1 MKMRYLIPRVRG
13 IIIMPAKSIAISII
27 LVLSLSM
34 LSPVNADEIEGE
46 RAEES
51 VLNCDGIESL
61 EFNGLTANESVSFQV
76 GLGPR
81 LPGSN
86 ASSALL
92 DSFMENNT
100 AWNWT
105 LDKHPYLDTNLTN
118 LQGVYKPVSNE
129 TDLPVVVLA
138 AHYDSRDRAER
149 DDDENRTDEPIPGA
163 NDGASGVA
171 VLSELAR
178 IVPTLGLEHEV
189 WILLTD
195 AEDQGVVPQM
205 LGAKAWAQDR
215 TQEEIDSMHAFLLVD
230 MIGDADLQINRVYPP
245 KVGLSETDRLWDAVD
260 GLASS
265 LGLVKDVAACDGSL
279 GIDIVN
285 TDVLDGVIDDHVPML
300 EVGIPAIDLIDIR
313 FGPNATKWGG
323 YWHTHEDTPDKVSAE
338 SLAHVGRILEL
349 GLRQGSWLMDENET
363 LNEDIDDGTK
373 QQSELSIVYPIIAF
387 TFIGTVLLISGILH
401 GSVRFKR

>member
-1 MKMRYLIPRVRG
+1 
-13 IIIMPAKSIAISII
+13 MPAKYIAISFIF
-27 LVLSLSM
+27 VLSLSM
-34 LSPVNADEIEGE
+34 LNPVNADEIEDE
-46 RAEES
+46 VAQES
-51 VLNCDGIESL
+51 ILNCEGINSL
-61 EFNGLTANESVSFQV
+61 EFDGLAANQSVTFQV

-92 DSFMENNT
+92 DSFIENNT

-118 LQGVYKPVSNE
+118 LHGVYTPESNE

-178 IVPTLGLEHEV
+178 IVPSLGLEHEV

-195 AEDQGVVPQM
+195 AEDQGVVPEM

-215 TQEEIDSMHAFLLVD
+215 TQEEIDSIHAFLLVD

-245 KVGLSETDRLWDAVD
+245 KVGLSETDRLWDSVE

-279 GIDIVN
+279 GTDIVN
-285 TDVLDGVIDDHVPML
+285 VNVLDGVIDDHVPML

-338 SLAHVGRILEL
+338 SLTHVGHILEL
-349 GLRQGSWLMDENET
+349 GLRQGSWLMDENDT
-363 LNEDIDDGTK
+363 LNEDTDNESK
-373 QQSELSIVYPIIAF
+373 QSTQLSIVYSIIAF
-387 TFIGTVLLISGILH
+387 TFIGASLLTFGILH

>member
-13 IIIMPAKSIAISII
+13 IIIMPTKYIAISFV

-34 LSPVNADEIEGE
+34 LNPVNADEMEGE
-46 RAEES
+46 RAEEG
-51 VLNCDGIESL
+51 LLDCDGIESL
-61 EFNGLTANESVSFQV
+61 EFDGLAANQSVSFQV

-118 LQGVYKPVSNE
+118 LHGVYKPVSNE

-149 DDDENRTDEPIPGA
+149 DDDENRTGEPIPGA

-178 IVPTLGLEHEV
+178 IVPTLGLDHEV

-215 TQEEIDSMHAFLLVD
+215 TQEEIDSIHAFLLVD
-230 MIGDADLQINRVYPP
+230 MIGDAYLQINRVYPP

>member
-1 MKMRYLIPRVRG
+1 
-13 IIIMPAKSIAISII
+13 MPAKYIAISFI

-34 LSPVNADEIEGE
+34 LNPVNADEIEDE
-46 RAEES
+46 VAQES
-51 VLNCDGIESL
+51 ILNCEGINSL
-61 EFNGLTANESVSFQV
+61 EFDGLAANQSVTFQV

-92 DSFMENNT
+92 DSFIENNT

-118 LQGVYKPVSNE
+118 LHGVYTPESNE

-178 IVPTLGLEHEV
+178 IVPSLGLEHEV

-195 AEDQGVVPQM
+195 AEDQGVVPEM

-215 TQEEIDSMHAFLLVD
+215 TQEEIDSIHAFLLVD

-245 KVGLSETDRLWDAVD
+245 KVGLSETDRLWDSVE

-279 GIDIVN
+279 GTDIVN
-285 TDVLDGVIDDHVPML
+285 VNVLDGVIDDHVPML

-338 SLAHVGRILEL
+338 SLTHVGHILEL
-349 GLRQGSWLMDENET
+349 GLRQGSWLMDENDT
-363 LNEDIDDGTK
+363 LNEDTDNESK
-373 QQSELSIVYPIIAF
+373 QSTQLSVVYSIIAF
-387 TFIGTVLLISGILH
+387 TFIGASLLTFGILH

>member
-1 MKMRYLIPRVRG
+1 
-13 IIIMPAKSIAISII
+13 MPAKSIAISFL
-27 LVLSLSM
+27 LVLLISILN
-34 LSPVNADEIEGE
+34 PVNADEIEDLE
-46 RAEES
+46 TDI
-51 VLNCDGIESL
+51 LNCEGIESL
-61 EFNGLTANESVSFQV
+61 EFDGLAANQSVSFQV

-86 ASSALL
+86 ASSVLL
-92 DSFMENNT
+92 DSFIENNT

-105 LDKHPYLDTNLTN
+105 LDIHPYLDTNLTN
-118 LQGVYKPVSNE
+118 LHGIYTPKSNE

-178 IVPTLGLEHEV
+178 IVPMLGLEHEV

-195 AEDQGVVPQM
+195 AEDQGVVPEM

-215 TQEEIDSMHAFLLVD
+215 TQEEIDSIHAFLLVD

-265 LGLVKDVAACDGSL
+265 LGLVKDVTACDGSL

-285 TDVLDGVIDDHVPML
+285 VNELDGVIDDHVPML

-338 SLAHVGRILEL
+338 SLTHVGHILEL
-349 GLRQGSWLMDENET
+349 GLRQGSWLEDENET
-363 LNEDIDDGTK
+363 LDEETDNKTK
-373 QQSELSIVYPIIAF
+373 ETTELSIIYPILAF
-387 TFIGTVLLISGILH
+387 TFIGASLITFGILH

>member
-1 MKMRYLIPRVRG
+1 MRYLIPRVRG
-13 IIIMPAKSIAISII
+13 IIIMPAKYIAISFI

-34 LSPVNADEIEGE
+34 LNPVNADEIEDE
-46 RAEES
+46 VAQES
-51 VLNCDGIESL
+51 ILNCEGINSL
-61 EFNGLTANESVSFQV
+61 EFDGLAANQSVTFQV

-92 DSFMENNT
+92 DSFIENNT

-118 LQGVYKPVSNE
+118 LHGVYTPESNE

-178 IVPTLGLEHEV
+178 IVPSLGLEHEV

-195 AEDQGVVPQM
+195 AEDQGVVPEM

-215 TQEEIDSMHAFLLVD
+215 TQEEIDSIHAFLLVD

-245 KVGLSETDRLWDAVD
+245 KVGLSETDRLWDSVE

-279 GIDIVN
+279 GTDIVN
-285 TDVLDGVIDDHVPML
+285 VNVLDGVIDDHVPML

-338 SLAHVGRILEL
+338 SLTHVGHILEL
-349 GLRQGSWLMDENET
+349 GLRQGSWLMDENDT
-363 LNEDIDDGTK
+363 LNEDTDNESK
-373 QQSELSIVYPIIAF
+373 QSTQLSVVYSIIAF
-387 TFIGTVLLISGILH
+387 TFIGASLLTFGILH

>member
-51 VLNCDGIESL
+51 VLNCYGIESL

>member
-1 MKMRYLIPRVRG
+1 
-13 IIIMPAKSIAISII
+13 MPAKSIAISFL
-27 LVLSLSM
+27 LVLLISTIN
-34 LSPVNADEIEGE
+34 PVNAEEIEE
-46 RAEES
+46 IES
-51 VLNCDGIESL
+51 DILNCEGIESL
-61 EFNGLTANESVSFQV
+61 EFDGLAANQSVSFQV

-86 ASSALL
+86 ASSTLL
-92 DSFMENNT
+92 NSFIENNT
-100 AWNWT
+100 AWDWT

-118 LQGVYKPVSNE
+118 LHGIYTPESNE

-149 DDDENRTDEPIPGA
+149 DDDKNRTDEPIPGA

-178 IVPTLGLEHEV
+178 IVPMLGLEHEV

-195 AEDQGVVPQM
+195 AEDQGVVPGM

-215 TQEEIDSMHAFLLVD
+215 TQEEIDSIDAFLLVD

-245 KVGLSETDRLWDAVD
+245 KVGLSETDRLWDAVN
-260 GLASS
+260 GLSSS
-265 LGLVKDVAACDGSL
+265 LGLVKDVTACDGSL

-285 TDVLDGVIDDHVPML
+285 VNELDGVIDDHVPML

-338 SLAHVGRILEL
+338 SLTHVGQILEL
-349 GLRQGSWLMDENET
+349 GLRQGSWLKDVNES
-363 LNEDIDDGTK
+363 LNEDTDHKTK
-373 QQSELSIVYPIIAF
+373 QSTQLNIVYPILAF
-387 TFIGTVLLISGILH
+387 TFIGASLLTFGILH

>member
-1 MKMRYLIPRVRG
+1 
-13 IIIMPAKSIAISII
+13 MPAKYIAISFI

-34 LSPVNADEIEGE
+34 LNPVNADEIEDE
-46 RAEES
+46 VAQES
-51 VLNCDGIESL
+51 ILNCEGINSL
-61 EFNGLTANESVSFQV
+61 EFDGLAANQSVTFQV

-92 DSFMENNT
+92 DSFIENNT

-118 LQGVYKPVSNE
+118 LHGVYTPESNE

-195 AEDQGVVPQM
+195 AEDQGVVPEM

-215 TQEEIDSMHAFLLVD
+215 TQEEIDSIHAFLLID

-245 KVGLSETDRLWDAVD
+245 KVGLSETDRLWDSVE

-279 GIDIVN
+279 GTDIVN
-285 TDVLDGVIDDHVPML
+285 VNVLDGVIDDHVPML

-338 SLAHVGRILEL
+338 SLTHVGHILEL
-349 GLRQGSWLMDENET
+349 GLRQGSWLMDENDT
-363 LNEDIDDGTK
+363 LNEDTDNESK
-373 QQSELSIVYPIIAF
+373 QSTQLSVVYSIIAF
-387 TFIGTVLLISGILH
+387 TFIGASLVTFGILH

>member
-1 MKMRYLIPRVRG
+1 
-13 IIIMPAKSIAISII
+13 MPAKYIAISFI

-34 LSPVNADEIEGE
+34 LNPVNADEIEDE
-46 RAEES
+46 VAQES
-51 VLNCDGIESL
+51 ILNCEGINSL
-61 EFNGLTANESVSFQV
+61 EFDGLAANQSVTFQV

-92 DSFMENNT
+92 DSFIENNT

-118 LQGVYKPVSNE
+118 LHGVYTPESNE

-178 IVPTLGLEHEV
+178 IVPSLGLEHEV

-195 AEDQGVVPQM
+195 AEDQGVVPEM

-215 TQEEIDSMHAFLLVD
+215 TQEEIDSIHAFLLVD

-245 KVGLSETDRLWDAVD
+245 KVGLSETDRLWDSVE

-279 GIDIVN
+279 GTDIVN
-285 TDVLDGVIDDHVPML
+285 VNVLDGVIDDHVPML

-338 SLAHVGRILEL
+338 SLTHVGHILEL
-349 GLRQGSWLMDENET
+349 GLRQGSWLMDENDT
-363 LNEDIDDGTK
+363 LNEDTDNESK
-373 QQSELSIVYPIIAF
+373 QSTQLSIVYSIIAF
-387 TFIGTVLLISGILH
+387 TFIGASLLTFGILH

>member
-13 IIIMPAKSIAISII
+13 IIIMPAKSIAISFL
-27 LVLSLSM
+27 LVLLISILN
-34 LSPVNADEIEGE
+34 PVNADEIEDLE
-46 RAEES
+46 TDI
-51 VLNCDGIESL
+51 LNCEGIESL
-61 EFNGLTANESVSFQV
+61 EFDGLAANQSVSFQV

-92 DSFMENNT
+92 DSFIENNT

-105 LDKHPYLDTNLTN
+105 LDIHPYLDTNLTN
-118 LQGVYKPVSNE
+118 LHGIYTPESNE

-178 IVPTLGLEHEV
+178 IVPMLGLEHEV

-195 AEDQGVVPQM
+195 AEDQGVVPEM

-215 TQEEIDSMHAFLLVD
+215 TQDEIDSIHAFLLVD

-260 GLASS
+260 DLASS
-265 LGLVKDVAACDGSL
+265 LGLVKDVTACDGSL

-285 TDVLDGVIDDHVPML
+285 VNELDGVIDDHVPML

-338 SLAHVGRILEL
+338 SLTHVGHILEL
-349 GLRQGSWLMDENET
+349 GLRQGSWLEDENET
-363 LNEDIDDGTK
+363 LDEETDNKTK
-373 QQSELSIVYPIIAF
+373 ETTELSIIYPILAF
-387 TFIGTVLLISGILH
+387 TFIGASLITFGILH

>member
-1 MKMRYLIPRVRG
+1 
-13 IIIMPAKSIAISII
+13 MPAKSIAISFL
-27 LVLSLSM
+27 LVLLISILN
-34 LSPVNADEIEGE
+34 PVNADEIEDLE
-46 RAEES
+46 TDI
-51 VLNCDGIESL
+51 LNCEGIESL
-61 EFNGLTANESVSFQV
+61 EFDGLAANQSVSFQV

-92 DSFMENNT
+92 DSFIENNT

-105 LDKHPYLDTNLTN
+105 LDIHPYLDTNLTN
-118 LQGVYKPVSNE
+118 LHGIYTPESNE
-129 TDLPVVVLA
+129 TDLPVIVLA

-178 IVPTLGLEHEV
+178 IVPMLGLEHEV

-195 AEDQGVVPQM
+195 AEDQGVVPEM

-215 TQEEIDSMHAFLLVD
+215 TQEEIDSIHAFLLVD

-265 LGLVKDVAACDGSL
+265 LGLVKDVTACDGSL

-285 TDVLDGVIDDHVPML
+285 VNELDGVIDDHVPML

-338 SLAHVGRILEL
+338 SLTHVGHILEL
-349 GLRQGSWLMDENET
+349 GLRQGSWLEDENET
-363 LNEDIDDGTK
+363 LDKETDNKTK
-373 QQSELSIVYPIIAF
+373 ETTELSIIYPILAF
-387 TFIGTVLLISGILH
+387 TFIGASLITFGILH

>member
-1 MKMRYLIPRVRG
+1 
-13 IIIMPAKSIAISII
+13 MPAKYIAISFI

-34 LSPVNADEIEGE
+34 LNPVNADEIEDE
-46 RAEES
+46 VAQES
-51 VLNCDGIESL
+51 ILNCEGINSL
-61 EFNGLTANESVSFQV
+61 EFDGLAANQSVTFQV

-92 DSFMENNT
+92 DSFIENNT

-118 LQGVYKPVSNE
+118 LHGVYTPESNE

-195 AEDQGVVPQM
+195 AEDQGVVPEM

-215 TQEEIDSMHAFLLVD
+215 TQEEIDSIHAFLLVD

-245 KVGLSETDRLWDAVD
+245 KVGLSETDRLWDSVE

-279 GIDIVN
+279 GTDIVN
-285 TDVLDGVIDDHVPML
+285 VNVLDGVIDDHVPML

-338 SLAHVGRILEL
+338 SLTHVGHILEL
-349 GLRQGSWLMDENET
+349 GLRQGSWLMDENDT
-363 LNEDIDDGTK
+363 LNEDTDNESK
-373 QQSELSIVYPIIAF
+373 QSTQLSVVYSIIAF
-387 TFIGTVLLISGILH
+387 TFIGASLVTFGILH

>member
-1 MKMRYLIPRVRG
+1 
-13 IIIMPAKSIAISII
+13 MPAKYIAISFIF
-27 LVLSLSM
+27 VLSLSM
-34 LSPVNADEIEGE
+34 LNPVNADEIEDE
-46 RAEES
+46 VAQES
-51 VLNCDGIESL
+51 ILNCEGINSL
-61 EFNGLTANESVSFQV
+61 EFDGLAANQSVTFQV

-92 DSFMENNT
+92 DSFIENNT

-118 LQGVYKPVSNE
+118 LHGVYTPESNE

-195 AEDQGVVPQM
+195 AEDQGVVPEM

-215 TQEEIDSMHAFLLVD
+215 TQEEIDSIHAFLLVD

-245 KVGLSETDRLWDAVD
+245 KVGLSETDRLWDSVE

-279 GIDIVN
+279 GTDIVN
-285 TDVLDGVIDDHVPML
+285 VNVLDGVIDDHVPML

-338 SLAHVGRILEL
+338 SLTHVGHILEL
-349 GLRQGSWLMDENET
+349 GLRQGSWLMDENDT
-363 LNEDIDDGTK
+363 LNEDTDNESK
-373 QQSELSIVYPIIAF
+373 QSTQLSIVYSIIAF
-387 TFIGTVLLISGILH
+387 TFIGASLLTFGILH

>member
-1 MKMRYLIPRVRG
+1 
-13 IIIMPAKSIAISII
+13 MPAKSIAISFL
-27 LVLSLSM
+27 LVLLISILN
-34 LSPVNADEIEGE
+34 PVNADEIEDLE
-46 RAEES
+46 TDI
-51 VLNCDGIESL
+51 LNCEGIESL
-61 EFNGLTANESVSFQV
+61 EFDGLAANQSVSFQV

-92 DSFMENNT
+92 DSFIENNT

-105 LDKHPYLDTNLTN
+105 LDRHPYLDTNLTN
-118 LQGVYKPVSNE
+118 LHGIYTPESNE

-178 IVPTLGLEHEV
+178 IVPMLGLEHEV

-195 AEDQGVVPQM
+195 AEDQGVVPEM

-215 TQEEIDSMHAFLLVD
+215 TQEEIDSIHAFLLVD

-265 LGLVKDVAACDGSL
+265 LGLVKDVTACDGSL

-285 TDVLDGVIDDHVPML
+285 VNELDGVIDDHVPML

-338 SLAHVGRILEL
+338 SLTHVGHILEL
-349 GLRQGSWLMDENET
+349 GLRQGSWLEDENET
-363 LNEDIDDGTK
+363 LDKETDNKTK
-373 QQSELSIVYPIIAF
+373 ETTELSIIYPILAF
-387 TFIGTVLLISGILH
+387 TFIGASLITFGILH

>member
-1 MKMRYLIPRVRG
+1 MRYLIPRVRG
-13 IIIMPAKSIAISII
+13 IIIMPAKSIAISF
-27 LVLSLSM
+27 VLMLTLSM
-34 LSPVNADEIEGE
+34 LLPVNANEIENKTVLT
-46 RAEES
+46 S
-51 VLNCDGIESL
+51 TLNCEGIDGL
-61 EFNGLTANESVSFQV
+61 EFDGLAANESVSFQV

-81 LPGSN
+81 IPGSN

-118 LQGVYKPVSNE
+118 LHGTYTPPGNE
-129 TDLPVVVLA
+129 TDLPVIVFA

-149 DDDENRTDEPIPGA
+149 DEDENRTDEPIPGA

-178 IVPTLGLEHEV
+178 IVPTLELEHEV

-205 LGAKAWAQDR
+205 LGAKAWAKDR
-215 TQEEIDSMHAFLLVD
+215 TQEEIDSIHAFLLVD

-245 KVGLSETDRLWDAVD
+245 SVGISETDRLWEAVD
-260 GLASS
+260 ALASS
-265 LGLVKDVAACDGSL
+265 LGLVKDVIACDGNP

-285 TDVLDGVIDDHVPML
+285 TNVLDGVIDDHVPML

-313 FGPNATKWGG
+313 YGPNASKWGG

-338 SLAHVGRILEL
+338 SLTHVGHILEL
-349 GLRQGSWLMDENET
+349 GLRQGVWLMDENET
-363 LNEDIDDGTK
+363 KEELRDNETK
-373 QQSELSIVYPIIAF
+373 ETPQSSISIPILVYVA
-387 TFIGTVLLISGILH
+387 IGVVLLLLGILQ

>member
-1 MKMRYLIPRVRG
+1 
-13 IIIMPAKSIAISII
+13 MPAKYIAISFI

-34 LSPVNADEIEGE
+34 LNPVNADEIEDE
-46 RAEES
+46 VAQES
-51 VLNCDGIESL
+51 ILNCEGINSL
-61 EFNGLTANESVSFQV
+61 EFDGLAANQSVTFQV

-92 DSFMENNT
+92 DSFIENNT

-118 LQGVYKPVSNE
+118 LHGVYTPESNE

-195 AEDQGVVPQM
+195 AEDQGVVPEM

-215 TQEEIDSMHAFLLVD
+215 TQEEIDSIHAFLLVD

-245 KVGLSETDRLWDAVD
+245 KVGLSETDRLWDSVE

-279 GIDIVN
+279 GTDIVN
-285 TDVLDGVIDDHVPML
+285 VNVLDGVIDDHVPML

-338 SLAHVGRILEL
+338 SLTHVGHILEL
-349 GLRQGSWLMDENET
+349 GLRQGSWLMDENDT
-363 LNEDIDDGTK
+363 LNEDTDNESK
-373 QQSELSIVYPIIAF
+373 QSTQLSIVYSIIAF
-387 TFIGTVLLISGILH
+387 TFIGASLLTFGILH

>member
-1 MKMRYLIPRVRG
+1 
-13 IIIMPAKSIAISII
+13 MPAKYIAISFIF
-27 LVLSLSM
+27 VLSLSM
-34 LSPVNADEIEGE
+34 LNPVNADEIEDE
-46 RAEES
+46 VAQES
-51 VLNCDGIESL
+51 MLNCEGINSL
-61 EFNGLTANESVSFQV
+61 EFDGLAANQSVTFQV

-92 DSFMENNT
+92 DSFIENNT

-118 LQGVYKPVSNE
+118 LHGVYTPESNE

-195 AEDQGVVPQM
+195 AEDQGVVPEM

-215 TQEEIDSMHAFLLVD
+215 TQEEIDSIHAFLLVD

-245 KVGLSETDRLWDAVD
+245 KVGLSETDRLWDSVE

-279 GIDIVN
+279 GTDIVN
-285 TDVLDGVIDDHVPML
+285 VNVLDGVIDDHVPML

-338 SLAHVGRILEL
+338 SLTHVGHILEL
-349 GLRQGSWLMDENET
+349 GLRQGSWLMDENDT
-363 LNEDIDDGTK
+363 LNEDTDNESK
-373 QQSELSIVYPIIAF
+373 QSTQLSIVYSIIAF
-387 TFIGTVLLISGILH
+387 TFIGASLLTFGILH